1 MSGDRHDTARD
12 VDVVEKKTLFQ
23 GYFRVDAY
31 RLRHQLHAGGMSGE
45 MRREVFERGHAVA
58 VLPYDPAL
66 RAIVMLE
73 QFRVGAYA
81 AGRPPWLTEIVAGI
95 IGAGETPEQVARRE
109 LAEEAGLTAQNLK
122 PMLTCLTTPGGSSET
137 VEMFAA
143 RVDASRAGGIHGL
156 DHEHEDIRVFV
167 LPVIDAFR
175 NLREGRYDNAQALI
189 ALQWLALNEND
200 LRAAWGFDPV

>member
-31 RLRHQLHAGGMSGE
+31 RLRHRLHAGGMSGE

-122 PMLTCLTTPGGSSET
+122 LMLTCLTTPGGSSET

-143 RVDASRAGGIHGL
+143 RVDASQAGGIHGL